1 MYCVCIET
9 ENRHRRSLAC
19 CVEVEKRQYIYY
31 SYTHNQTKKKKNL
44 YIIPFCMLYW
54 SIRMWMWH
62 IVIFSWFNRF
72 GSVITITNDF
82 PIKKTYYHCCSFSLF
97 HIVSRIRAA
106 SWCLHCASSSKFT
119 YIDVKLCIR
128 KIYLMKHFIDCLFMA
143 NVVVLLLLSA
153 ADGIRKPKLKYIFYW
168 NKFINIIIV

>member
-1 MYCVCIET
+1 MDVLCVHRDWEPASAFIGMLCWSGKKTIYTTRIHITRPEKKESIHHSILHAVLIDSNVDVAYC
-9 ENRHRRSLAC
+9 
-19 CVEVEKRQYIYY
+19 Y
-31 SYTHNQTKKKKNL
+31 
-44 YIIPFCMLYW
+44 
-54 SIRMWMWH
+54 
-62 IVIFSWFNRF
+62 FSWLNRF
-72 GSVITITNDF
+72 GPVITITNDF